1 MRFSMIFSRMCN
13 NCIVL
18 NSQIVDSYLRLLV
31 NSRDELS
38 LANVVCGPTGIV
50 DEKDFTFIKN
60 EAKKT
65 KMPLFQVSIIR

>member
-1 MRFSMIFSRMCN
+1 M
-13 NCIVL
+13 
-18 NSQIVDSYLRLLV
+18 RLLV

-65 KMPLFQVSIIR
+65 KMPLFQVQKPSEYWTSLVFKWSKHVQLTNG